1 MYDNAF
7 INGVLTNLRE
17 NGTVQK
23 LVIASP
29 KVTKGLEFTVS
40 ILIGDTMEP
49 NKSMQFQMSK
59 DQAIFAQKLLQEL
72 VENFD
77 KVEEMRTITEK
88 KIAVVNTWMIARTT
102 KFFYYFTSVDGKI
115 QSRYYLKL
123 NIYLA
128 LRSEKYL
135 KRKEN
140 QFIQNKNEFGERI
153 AQWEK
158 TKNIN

>member
-1 MYDNAF
+1 
-7 INGVLTNLRE
+7 
-17 NGTVQK
+17 
-23 LVIASP
+23 
-29 KVTKGLEFTVS
+29 
-40 ILIGDTMEP
+40 
-49 NKSMQFQMSK
+49 
-59 DQAIFAQKLLQEL
+59 
-72 VENFD
+72 
-77 KVEEMRTITEK
+77 MRTITEK

-140 QFIQNKNEFGERI
+140 QFIQNKFKFR
-153 AQWEK
+153 EK
-158 TKNIN
+158 IINFKISNDTIKNIN